1 MVGPYSR
8 REFMSTTIPTA
19 TAAYAAVLGLLAAAL
34 TVRVILRRVSTGI
47 QAGDGGNASLA
58 QAIRAHA
65 NLAEQAP
72 LALLLIAF
80 AESLGTPTPWVHALG
95 VMLVL
100 ARVSSAWGLS
110 RSLGPTQP
118 RQAGAG
124 LTVLVG
130 VAASLLIF
138 YRLLTTT

>member
-1 MVGPYSR
+1 
-8 REFMSTTIPTA
+8 
-19 TAAYAAVLGLLAAAL
+19 
-34 TVRVILRRVSTGI
+34 
-47 QAGDGGNASLA
+47 
-58 QAIRAHA
+58 
-65 NLAEQAP
+65 
-72 LALLLIAF
+72 
-80 AESLGTPTPWVHALG
+80 
-95 VMLVL
+95 MLVL
-100 ARVSSAWGLS
+100 ARVSNAWGLS